1 MIKVVDADK
10 VEKFKVIYSSYSE
23 VNNLDRYEDSK
34 AERGLQ
40 ALAFITLSGVTIF
53 AASLY
58 ILTTLHKNL
67 LLFILSYVLFASFI
81 VLISLGTIFILYAIK
96 PRFNIPE
103 NWNEGPKPTF
113 PKSIFFYKQIAAM
126 DRSTWVNFL
135 LDNSTDKMLDK
146 AISDLS
152 SETHLIAEKIE
163 KKVKWSARGF
173 HLYLASVGFMLFM
186 AVTMVILAIST
197 A

>member
-1 MIKVVDADK
+1 MTSKMVDQEKIEKMKVV
-10 VEKFKVIYSSYSE
+10 YSSYTE

-67 LLFILSYVLFASFI
+67 VLFIASYVLFAIFI
-81 VLISLGTIFILYAIK
+81 VLISVGTIFILYAIK
-96 PRFNIPE
+96 PRFNL
-103 NWNEGPKPTF
+103 PKKWKEEV
-113 PKSIFFYKQIAAM
+113 PKSMFFYQFIGAM
-126 DRSTWVNFL
+126 DRDAWVNFL
-135 LDNSTDKMLDK
+135 AKNNADALLDK
-146 AISDLS
+146 AINDLS
-152 SETHLIAEKIE
+152 YETHLIAEKIG
-163 KKVKWSARGF
+163 KKVKWATRGF
-173 HLYLASVGFMLFM
+173 NLYLASVAFMVLM
-186 AVTMVILAIST
+186 ALTMIALATYT